1 MNMNKWIPILSLFVV
16 FMATAIFLTQS
27 DDSEALTDGN
37 WEFTVDSDDNATI
50 TKYTKT
56 SSSTPSIT
64 VPATVTANG
73 VTYPVKTVGAHYEPG
88 ASYSSVFSTST
99 GHYSLIFSEG
109 IEKIENYACAGIGD
123 RFDGTLT
130 LPSTL
135 EYIGYSAFS
144 NARFTGSLIIPDSV
158 TYIGDYAFNNC
169 QSPITKFKL
178 SSNIAEIRPYAFSN
192 MVNTDC
198 DLIIPEGVVI
208 IGANAFW
215 ASPFGDS
222 ANDHHCIVLPSS
234 VTSIGSNAFRLGY
247 GVDTLYNLS
256 SLNITA
262 GSSNYGN
269 IAEHI
274 TTIYTSLPTA
284 PAVTSTPSAT
294 TIQIGD
300 NWSYTVTYTGT
311 DAVMS
316 ATYPSWITQSGD
328 TFTGTNAPGG
338 NYPIEIT
345 VEDRFYRTAVQ
356 NVTLIVTTDYI
367 VTIES
372 NNTAYGT
379 VDKDMVI
386 VPYGTAYSVSGDKL
400 TIGSTVITATPTP
413 GDDPQY
419 TYSIDNW
426 SVSSG
431 TVTGNMSIV
440 VTFVQTVKEYTVT
453 INVNDASYGTV
464 NKNSVTV
471 PYGSEI
477 TTSGSGL
484 TIGTKMV
491 SATPSP
497 STLVW
502 EYSFVR
508 WDGIPSD
515 NIVRDSPIVI
525 TAHFEQVKRTYLIS
539 IGIIPEGYG
548 TISATMWNG
557 TEDVPYEGDYKV
569 FYGTEVIADDNVL
582 SFDNGLKITANPT
595 DQEIEWTYSFDSWT
609 IPRHTITGDMTINA
623 NFLRTANVVGTVT
636 VSASQGYI
644 HEGDNAYTSHEFSL
658 PIPSTVYVSDN
669 VLHIWHYTIVADETV
684 LTDQSEFT
692 FSDWS
697 GVPMDGQVTDGM
709 TISAEY
715 VNEDRYYTVTFSIAD
730 GFGTLT
736 TDKIEV
742 LYNTLFMS
750 ENNVII
756 VGSNTITATP
766 TPNGDGATYEFVR
779 WDGLPM
785 SGRILEDTDISA
797 KVMRTVTADAFNIVE
812 IEHGAIERKW
822 SIPEE
827 YLPLMLVIPVMVLI
841 GLVLITLNR
850 KSDGDDYESY

>member
-1 MNMNKWIPILSLFVV
+1 MNKLIPVISLLAVL
-16 FMATAIFLTQS
+16 MATAIFLTQS

-88 ASYSSVFSTST
+88 ASYSTVFATST
-99 GHYSLIFSEG
+99 GHFSLIFSEG
-109 IEKIENYACAGIGD
+109 IERIENYACAGLGD

-178 SSNIAEIRPYAFSN
+178 SSSLTEIRDYAFSN

-198 DLIIPEGVVI
+198 DLIIPEGVTR

-222 ANDHHCIVLPSS
+222 ANDHHCVVLPSS

-262 GSSNYGN
+262 GSTNYGN
-269 IAEHI
+269 IAQHI
-274 TTIYTSLPTA
+274 TTVYTSLPTA
-284 PAVTSTPSAT
+284 PEITSTPSAT
-294 TIQIGD
+294 TIQIGE

-328 TFTGTNAPGG
+328 MFTGTNAPGG

-356 NVTLIVTTDYI
+356 NITLTVTADYI
-367 VTIES
+367 VAIES
-372 NNTAYGT
+372 SNTAYGT
-379 VDKDMVI
+379 VDRDI
-386 VPYGTAYSVSGDKL
+386 LTVPYNTPYSVSGNVL
-400 TIGSTVITATPTP
+400 TVGSYTITATPSS
-413 GDDPQY
+413 GDAQY
-419 TYSIDNW
+419 TYSLSGWN
-426 SVSSG
+426 VSSG
-431 TVTGNMSIV
+431 TVTDNMSIIAN
-440 VTFVQTVKEYTVT
+440 FVQTVNEYTVT
-453 INVNDASYGTV
+453 IGVNDSSFGTV
-464 NKNSVTV
+464 NTNSVTV

-477 TTSGSGL
+477 IVSGNGL
-484 TIGTKMV
+484 TIGSFTI

-497 STLVW
+497 STAMW
-502 EYSFVR
+502 DYSFVN
-508 WDGIPSD
+508 WSGVPSD
-515 NIVRDSPIVI
+515 NTVREVPIEI
-525 TAHFEQVKRTYLIS
+525 TAQFEQSRRLYDITINIV
-539 IGIIPEGYG
+539 PEGYG
-548 TISATMWNG
+548 TYSMTRWDGSA
-557 TEDVPYEGDYKV
+557 DVPYEGDIRV
-569 FYGTEVIADDNVL
+569 PYGTGVTSYGDVILFGTGYRVVAVPSPQEV
-582 SFDNGLKITANPT
+582 
-595 DQEIEWTYSFDSWT
+595 EWTYAFDSWT
-609 IPRHTITGDMTINA
+609 IPSSNITGDMTINVNFTRSA
-623 NFLRTANVVGTVT
+623 NTIITVNISTPYGKLYQDGVEYTDST
-636 VSASQGYI
+636 VRIPY
-644 HEGDNAYTSHEFSL
+644 
-658 PIPSTVYVSDN
+658 PSTVSVEDGELHLWSYVF
-669 VLHIWHYTIVADETV
+669 TADETV
-684 LTDQSEFT
+684 LTEQWEYT
-692 FSDWS
+692 FDRWN
-697 GVPMDGQVTDGM
+697 GVPANGETYEGM
-709 TISAEY
+709 SISAVY
-715 VNEDRYYTVTFSIAD
+715 TSADRYYTVTFHIAD

-736 TDKIEV
+736 TDKVLV

-750 ENNVII
+750 ENNVIV

-766 TPNGDGATYEFVR
+766 TPDGDGATYEFIR
-779 WDGLPM
+779 WDGLPI

-797 KVMRTVTADAFNIVE
+797 KIQRTVTANAFNIVE
-812 IEHGAIERKW
+812 IEHGEVERVW
-822 SIPEE
+822 SIPDE
-827 YLPLMLVIPVMVLI
+827 YLPLMLVIPVMLLI
-841 GLVLITLNR
+841 GMVLLSLNR